1 MKINIL
7 YIFWGLALL
16 LFFYIGRH
24 LYEQSSHQLFG
35 IAETEGQIIKTEYD
49 VFIQKNYIKAGQK
62 VKKGDTLLLLWRSD
76 IDERTTR
83 KLAEMNQIEVE
94 KAAKNATLSKEKEI
108 LAAKQTALLTELQS
122 KIKVLQSEIAVQK
135 NIREAL
141 GDGKTSNNTI
151 KEQEIKAIEDDIKQ
165 ANFQYLEQLKLF
177 DNQLVGNNNISTSK
191 ITQLQKE
198 LGFIDKERS
207 KLVLLA
213 PCDGFVE
220 QVYVAENE
228 IAQGFKDLL
237 KINPYQPNKV
247 IGFIHESVNIPY
259 RLGDTVT
266 LISSQRPEVTYRALL
281 VGVSPKLVELPFRL
295 RKFAEVK
302 AWGREIYINLPP
314 QNIFFIGEKVII
326 QMK

>member
-7 YIFWGLALL
+7 YIFWAIALF
-16 LFFYIGRH
+16 LFIYLGRH

-35 IAETEGQIIKTEYD
+35 IAETEGQILKTEYD
-49 VFIQKNYIKAGQK
+49 VFIQKSFVKAGQQ
-62 VKKGDTLLLLWRSD
+62 VKKGDTLLLLFRSD

-83 KLAEMNQIEVE
+83 TLAEINQIEVE
-94 KAAKNATLSKEKEI
+94 KTVKSTTYLKEKEI
-108 LAAKQTALLTELQS
+108 LAAKQTALLAELQS

-141 GDGKTSNNTI
+141 GDGKTSNNSI
-151 KEQEIKAIEDDIKQ
+151 KEQEIKAVEEEIKQ
-165 ANFQYLEQLKLF
+165 ANLQYQEQIKLI
-177 DNQLVGNNNISTSK
+177 DNQLLGNNNINTSK
-191 ITQLQKE
+191 ISQLQKE
-198 LGFIDKERS
+198 LGFIDKERL
-207 KLVLLA
+207 KLVLLS

-228 IAQGFKDLL
+228 IAQNFKDLI

-266 LISSQRPEVTYRALL
+266 LISSQRPEINYKAQL
-281 VGVSPKLVELPFRL
+281 VGASPKLVELPFRL
-295 RKFAEVK
+295 RKFTEVK
-302 AWGREIYINLPP
+302 AWGREIYINLPQ
-314 QNIFFIGEKVII
+314 QNSFFIGEKVII
-326 QMK
+326 RMK